1 MGSSDRSRPVIDAR
15 RLGKHYGPFV
25 AVADVSFGVPQGQ
38 IVALLGP
45 NGAGKTTIM
54 RMLAGVLAPSHG
66 TVGIAGYDVRH
77 DRLAV
82 AAAVGY
88 LPENGPLYLD
98 MTPLETLRFFGQ
110 ARGVSRPHLQ
120 SRIAVVA
127 EQCGIRPILDKPIG
141 KLSKGLRQRVC
152 LAQALLHDPEVLIM
166 DEPTAGLDPIQI
178 RHFRTHVREMGRH
191 KTLLV
196 STHIL
201 QEVDAIADRVLV
213 VHKGR
218 IVFDGTTTDMETG
231 SVERRFYELTS
242 DAADR
247 IAPDAAPVHPDGL
260 L

>member
-1 MGSSDRSRPVIDAR
+1 MGSSDRSRPIIDVC
-15 RLGKHYGPFV
+15 RLSRHYGPFV
-25 AVADVSFGVPQGQ
+25 AVAEVSFGVPQGQ

-54 RMLAGVLAPSHG
+54 RMLTGCLAPSHG
-66 TVGIAGYDVRH
+66 TVSIAGFDVRH

-88 LPENGPLYLD
+88 LPEDGPLYLD
-98 MTPLETLRFFGQ
+98 MTPLETLRFFGE
-110 ARGVSRPHLQ
+110 ARGLSRPRLQ
-120 SRIAVVA
+120 ERIAAVA
-127 EQCGIRPILDKPIG
+127 EQCAIRPILDKPIG
-141 KLSKGLRQRVC
+141 KLSKGLRQRVG
-152 LAQALLHDPEVLIM
+152 LAQALLHDPAVLIM

-178 RHFRTHVREMGRH
+178 RRFRTHIREMGRH

-218 IVFDGTTTDMETG
+218 IVFDGTTTDMGAG
-231 SVERRFYELTS
+231 SLEQRFYELTG

-247 IAPDAAPVHPDGL
+247 IAPDATPVYPDRL
-260 L
+260 P